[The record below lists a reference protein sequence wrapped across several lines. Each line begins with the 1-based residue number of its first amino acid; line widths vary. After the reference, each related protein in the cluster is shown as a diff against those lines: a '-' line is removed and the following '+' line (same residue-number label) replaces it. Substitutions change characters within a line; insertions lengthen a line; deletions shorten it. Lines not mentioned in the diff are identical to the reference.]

1 MTYENAGD
9 FTKKQIDCVEELK
22 KIIKKMGRHHLS
34 VYCNEQELQVFKREE
49 FNNAAPFGEHNRYP
63 IPYLSGGYVEDSGAP
78 GEICFDPYSLEKEGY
93 Y

>member
-1 MTYENAGD
+1 
-9 FTKKQIDCVEELK
+9 
-22 KIIKKMGRHHLS
+22 MGRHHLS
-34 VYCNEQELQVFKREE
+34 GYCNEQELQVFKREE

-78 GEICFDPYSLEKEGY
+78 GEICFDPYSLEEEGY